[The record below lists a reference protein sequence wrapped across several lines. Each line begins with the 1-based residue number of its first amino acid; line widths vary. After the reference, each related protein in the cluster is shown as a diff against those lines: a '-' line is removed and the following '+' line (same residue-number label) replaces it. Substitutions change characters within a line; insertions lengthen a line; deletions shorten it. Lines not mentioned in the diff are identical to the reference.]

1 MKNETSLVE
10 LSGALADAAESAGR
24 SVVRVEGRA
33 RPVSGTLLS
42 AEGHVV
48 AIGHTLEHDDVVL
61 GLADGSTVRA
71 SVVGRDA
78 GTDLAL
84 LKAEASGLQP
94 APWGELDGARV
105 GQLVLG
111 VYRPGRTTRATF
123 GVIGALGEAWRTR
136 FGGKVDRYVEASLP
150 LHPGFSGGLLVDAAG
165 RALAL
170 STSGL
175 IRGVALGIPAST
187 VRRVT
192 QELLAHGRVR
202 RGYLGV
208 GSYPVALPAAL
219 GERLGQPSG
228 LLVVSVEDESPAAR
242 AGLFLGDVIVAAD
255 GRATR
260 EPADLLAALDED
272 RIGRDAALRVLRAG
286 EIVEKLVRV
295 AEREAPPNP

>member
-1 MKNETSLVE
+1 MKNETTLAE
-10 LSGALADAAESAGR
+10 LSGALADAVASAGR
-24 SVVRVEGRA
+24 SVVRVEGRS

-48 AIGHTLEHDDVVL
+48 AIGHTLEHDAVVL

-94 APWGELDGARV
+94 APWAELDGARV

-123 GVIGALGEAWRTR
+123 GVLGALGEAWRTR
-136 FGGKVDRYVEASLP
+136 FGGKVERYLEASLP

-175 IRGVALGIPAST
+175 IRGVALGIPAAT

-192 QELLAHGRVR
+192 QALLAHGRVR
-202 RGYLGV
+202 RGYLGL

-219 GERLGQPSG
+219 RERLGQPTG
-228 LLVVSVEDESPAAR
+228 LLVVSVEDESPAAH

-260 EPADLLAALDED
+260 EPADLLPALDED
-272 RIGRDAALRVLRAG
+272 RIGQDAALRVLRAG
-286 EIVEKLVRV
+286 VIVEKLVRV
-295 AEREAPPNP
+295 GERP